1 MAAARPLLV
10 LGLDLREDRGTPPS
24 DWDAERRDQFL
35 LRTDVARPL
44 SLDPS
49 VWPSASPEWLD
60 AMLSA
65 SSDLAV
71 GYGSLRIQAVRA
83 LLAREEF
90 ADHPGTLVA
99 VGVRAVFPTEAMVL
113 SRQRQMPA
121 ARLESLEASPSGWV
135 SLGWDVGDAGDLSGL
150 MNYGFHGANPN
161 GGAVWDD
168 RAAVAP
174 FLAALNE
181 HHLFRTEDDA
191 QRFLAWRA
199 AASPESPVWRV
210 VHLWDVPRAWL
221 LAEPD

>member
-1 MAAARPLLV
+1 MEPSRSLVV
-10 LGLDLREDRGTPPS
+10 LGLDLREDRRTPPS

-60 AMLSA
+60 ALVSA

-71 GYGSLRIQAVRA
+71 GYGSLRIGAVRS

-90 ADHPGTLVA
+90 TSLPGTLVA
-99 VGVRAVFPTEAMVL
+99 VGVRAVLPIEAMVL
-113 SRQRQMPA
+113 ARTKQVPL
-121 ARLESLEASPSGWV
+121 ARLESLQAAPKGWIP
-135 SLGWDVGDAGDLSGL
+135 LGWDVGDAGDLSGL
-150 MNYGFHGANPN
+150 MNYGFHGRNPDT
-161 GGAVWDD
+161 GAEWDD
-168 RAAVAP
+168 RAAATP

-181 HHLFRTEDDA
+181 HHLLRTEVDA
-191 QRFLAWRA
+191 ERFLSWRA

-210 VHLWDVPRAWL
+210 VHLWDVPRPWL
-221 LAEPD
+221 LAGGE